1 MQLSDGRWDI
11 SRASLTADW
20 KFFGF
25 KSSNDAN
32 QYKTTLLDNL
42 SFQSLNLS
50 KIGAAT
56 EFKGILIERALHAKN
71 NL

>member
-1 MQLSDGRWDI
+1 MLSNNVVLYRF
-11 SRASLTADW
+11 ASLLDLNPKNFQSAV
-20 KFFGF
+20 
-25 KSSNDAN
+25 NDAN

-50 KIGAAT
+50 KIGATA
-56 EFKGILIERALHAKN
+56 EFKGMLIERALHAKN